1 MSSRY
6 ILNIYSISD
15 TIQNAL
21 QELTKSS
28 QQLCEVGTIIIPNL
42 QMGKLRVT
50 KQFGSDHK
58 ASREKR

>member
-28 QQLCEVGTIIIPNL
+28 QQLCEVGTIIPNL

-50 KQFGSDHK
+50 KQFSSDHK